1 MNLRIKDKIRHLPLA
16 GKVFDK
22 LRSWRNAGKTR
33 RDAMALFE
41 NPDVYLHALSEKSHG
56 TVELRARGG
65 LTITIRRNLWDA
77 RIIKEIFF
85 DRPYVRH
92 VALPEN
98 PVVIDI
104 GGYIGDF
111 TLYAAKYLNAR
122 KVIVYEPTKENFE
135 LLSRNIGNNSFNGE
149 VIAVNKAVGIDSVIR
164 LNVEVCDN
172 EEIHVSSYWYQKAEQ
187 RVIPCVTLPE
197 LMEIHGLESVDLLK
211 VDCEGG
217 EYDIFPALNEA
228 TLGKIRNIVFEYHQ
242 VDGFEKKLRRVLE
255 HLKSVG
261 YTLRVD
267 GQIAY
272 ASRT

>member
-1 MNLRIKDKIRHLPLA
+1 MNLRIKDTVRHFPFA
-16 GKVFDK
+16 GPIFDK
-22 LRSWRNAGKTR
+22 LRSWHNAGKIR

-41 NPDVYLHALSEKSHG
+41 NPEVYLHALSEKSHG
-56 TVELRARGG
+56 TVELRARDG

-85 DRPYVRH
+85 DKPYVRH
-92 VALPEN
+92 FELPEN

-172 EEIHVSSYWYQKAEQ
+172 EEIHVSSYWYQNTEQ

-217 EYDIFPALNEA
+217 EYDIFPALSEA
-228 TLGKIRNIVFEYHQ
+228 TLGRIRNIVFEYHQ
-242 VDGFEKKLRRVLE
+242 VEGFEKKLRRVLD

-267 GQIAY
+267 GLIAY
-272 ASRT
+272 ASRA